1 MRTTY
6 ARIGIYR
13 RLYSAVRASEHFVSR
28 TQDLQISTLA
38 LERSIADLEKL
49 LLQVQAVAVREY
61 GSTVEKICTAY
72 DVAKPLAEKAAQCL
86 ASACSDLPHLQD
98 LLSSRGLEN
107 GEVMGTEIFFEVVEN
122 TKTLMQN
129 DVLPIFEAL
138 CQKAM
143 TIVDLG
149 KADIEKIAEV
159 TGRAQQALELA
170 DQSLCPCENMRLGP
184 CLRSLAVG
192 MSLAIRQGKEKQAV
206 FRSLGGKV
214 DALTRIVGTLTDAV
228 GSEPISCSICFD
240 DGRHAKCSE
249 CSTAVCGTCYGCL
262 LQNKINEGSTAEWKK
277 FSKYGCIKPQCK
289 GKLDIRT
296 SLSEDAG
303 ALFFRYATR
312 CFWYRDAPDHK
323 FLKQPPSQPSL
334 RDKIEKNVFQLTS
347 WQTCMLQYRI

>member
-1 MRTTY
+1 MACASLMQMRTTY

-49 LLQVQAVAVREY
+49 LLQVQAVAVRDY

-98 LLSSRGLEN
+98 LLSSRGLQN
-107 GEVMGTEIFFEVVEN
+107 GEAMGTELFFKVVEN

-129 DVLPIFEAL
+129 DVLHVFEAL
-138 CQKAM
+138 CEKAM

-149 KADIEKIAEV
+149 KDDIEKIAEV

-184 CLRSLAVG
+184 CLRGLAAG
-192 MSLAIRQGKEKQAV
+192 MSLAIQQGKEKQAV

-214 DALTRIVGTLTDAV
+214 DALTRIVCTLADAV
-228 GSEPISCSICFD
+228 GPEPISCSVCFE
-240 DGRHAKCSE
+240 DGRHAKCPD
-249 CSTAVCGTCYGCL
+249 CGTAACGACYGTL
-262 LQNKINEGSTAEWKK
+262 LQEKHNTGTSAEWEK
-277 FSKYGCIKPQCK
+277 FAKYGCIQPQCP
-289 GKLDIRT
+289 GKLNIRT

-303 ALFFRYATR
+303 ALFFHYATR
-312 CFWYRDAPDHK
+312 CFLSRGAPDEK
-323 FLKQPPSQPSL
+323 VLK
-334 RDKIEKNVFQLTS
+334 
-347 WQTCMLQYRI
+347 